1 MWGRID
7 NQEVGLEAAILERVR
22 NSSLVKWFRADNV
35 AGLKHTAE
43 AVAFTRTA
51 RRSPCGAGQV
61 CGWVGERRVA
71 VEAAE
76 ESSRGRHASENAG
89 MSSERGVR
97 TSPAGR
103 PRVPG
108 PG

>member
-1 MWGRID
+1 MWDRRD
-7 NQEVGLEAAILERVR
+7 NQEVGLEAATLERVR

-43 AVAFTRTA
+43 AVTL
-51 RRSPCGAGQV
+51 RRVPVVVPRDGGQV
-61 CGWVGERRVA
+61 AGWVGERRVA
-71 VEAAE
+71 VEGAE
-76 ESSRGRHASENAG
+76 GSSRGRHASENAG

-97 TSPAGR
+97 NSPAGR

>member
-7 NQEVGLEAAILERVR
+7 NQEVGLEAATLERVR

-43 AVAFTRTA
+43 AVAFTHRPVVDL
-51 RRSPCGAGQV
+51 RVAGQG

-71 VEAAE
+71 GEAAE
-76 ESSRGRHASENAG
+76 GSSRGRHASENAG

-97 TSPAGR
+97 NSPAGR

>member
-1 MWGRID
+1 MWSCTD
-7 NQEVGLEAAILERVR
+7 NQEVGLEAATLERVR

-43 AVAFTRTA
+43 AVALTRSSLIKPA
-51 RRSPCGAGQV
+51 GSLRGAGQV

-76 ESSRGRHASENAG
+76 
-89 MSSERGVR
+89 
-97 TSPAGR
+97 
-103 PRVPG
+103 
-108 PG
+108 